1 MANQNWLL
9 LLQVFLSRHFMVIY
23 NASIFFSI
31 EQGKNV
37 NFQFTKLEGK
47 QPPRLLEVASIY
59 LFTYSFEMY

>member
-1 MANQNWLL
+1 
-9 LLQVFLSRHFMVIY
+9 MVMY